1 MQYEA
6 QDIKTRQRIRA
17 RRRARKRRQMRRR
30 ATAASVVV
38 ALIAVFCF
46 CGMAFTAGD
55 QEPSIQP
62 AAHPPIQARPL
73 RQVDL
78 VVQEPPSAG
87 NTTVVEPEAAETTEI
102 EPEYTTEQMLE
113 DRYLLDDIPLS
124 YDLQLFARDAA
135 DTFGVPYKLLLAVM
149 FKESSYQTDA
159 VNASGTC
166 WGLMQVNQIN
176 FEWLQ
181 EELAE
186 YGVTDIQNDP
196 EDNIMAG
203 AFLLGNLLDKY
214 EDENKALMCYN
225 CGESGAKNQWEQGWY
240 SSPYSRGVIQYAD
253 ELDVSI
259 TKR

>member
-1 MQYEA
+1 
-6 QDIKTRQRIRA
+6 
-17 RRRARKRRQMRRR
+17 MRRR

-46 CGMAFTAGD
+46 CGVALKDSG
-55 QEPSIQP
+55 QEPNIQP
-62 AAHPPIQARPL
+62 AAPPHIQTIPL
-73 RQVDL
+73 RQVGL
-78 VVQEPPSAG
+78 TVQEPQTSDTAAG
-87 NTTVVEPEAAETTEI
+87 EDTLEASETLTI
-102 EPEYTTEQMLE
+102 EPEYTTEQMIE

-176 FEWLQ
+176 FEWVQ
-181 EELAE
+181 KELAQ

-203 AFLLGNLLDKY
+203 AFLLGNLLEKY
-214 EDENKALMCYN
+214 GDENKALMCYN

-240 SSPYSRGVIQYAD
+240 SSPYSRSVIQYAE